1 MFKSISIIYPVF
13 NEEKRLGKV
22 FSDIKKFERLTN
34 YIEKEYIFVDDGS
47 SDNSLSLIK
56 KKAKENKKFKF
67 ITYKKNMGKGYAL
80 KKGVKIA
87 KKKWVLTS
95 DADCSV
101 SNLQLINWR
110 KKKFI
115 TKEHTIY
122 FGSRNHLLSKV
133 KKKIERK
140 ILGIIFKLIINF
152 FFNIKISDTQCGF
165 KLYNSKIA
173 KKLFRK
179 IQTNGYLHDIEI
191 CLIARKLNIR
201 IIDLPLNW
209 KHRNYGK
216 INFFNDFFKIFFHLI
231 KIRLSKY

>member
-1 MFKSISIIYPVF
+1 MLRSVSIIYPVF
-13 NEEKRLGKV
+13 NEEKRLGKI
-22 FSDIKKFERLTN
+22 FSDIKKFEGLTN
-34 YIEKEYIFVDDGS
+34 YIDKEYIFVNDGS
-47 SDNSLSLIK
+47 TDNSLSLIK
-56 KKAKENKKFKF
+56 KKAKKNKKFKI

-80 KKGVKIA
+80 KKGVKFA

-101 SNLQLINWR
+101 SNLQLIHWG

-115 TKEHTIY
+115 KKDYDIY
-122 FGSRNHLLSKV
+122 FGSRNHYLSIV

-140 ILGIIFKLIINF
+140 ILGIIFKLIIDF

-165 KLYNSKIA
+165 KLYKSKIA
-173 KKLFRK
+173 KKIFKK
-179 IQTNGYLHDIEI
+179 ILTNGYMHDIEI
-191 CLIARKLNIR
+191 CLIARKLNIK

-216 INFFNDFFKIFFHLI
+216 INFLNDSFKIFFHLV
-231 KIRLSKY
+231 KISLSKY